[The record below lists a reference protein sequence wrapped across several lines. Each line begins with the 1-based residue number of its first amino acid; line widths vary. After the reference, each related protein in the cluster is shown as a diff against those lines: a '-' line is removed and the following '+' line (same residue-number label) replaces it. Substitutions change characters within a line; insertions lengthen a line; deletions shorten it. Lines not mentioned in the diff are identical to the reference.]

1 MTSDNLLK
9 SKVNYKYVSIFI
21 LVVFIFYINLG
32 EDSFVNI
39 VVDILLGIIA
49 IVLILALAF
58 LMSNNRK
65 NINYFAVGVMLVA
78 QLAVTAFMF
87 NTQLGQWII
96 QQIAWVF
103 NKLIQYGTEGVNF
116 VLGGVQV
123 GETGVFF
130 FNVLLI
136 IIFFATILSVLTY
149 LKILPFIIK
158 YMGWGLSRITGL
170 PKVESFNA
178 VNSMFFGQSEALLAI
193 KSQFHNL
200 NDNRLYIV
208 SASAMGSVSAS
219 IVGAYLNMLPE
230 EYILVAIPL
239 NMFSALIVASIIA
252 PVRVPKE
259 EDHVDIQDVSN
270 SKSFFEAMGNGALDG
285 GKIAL
290 IVASMLIAFIA
301 SLELVN
307 ALFGWVFNGFTLQE
321 LLGYIIAPIGLL
333 MGIPAGEV
341 IDAGAIMGTKIVTN
355 EFVAMLQFQDML
367 SNVSE
372 KTTAIV
378 TVFLTS
384 FANFSSIGIIAGTV
398 QGIDSEKGGKVSGF
412 GLKLLIGATLGSMLS
427 ATIAGMFV

>member
-1 MTSDNLLK
+1 M
-9 SKVNYKYVSIFI
+9 
-21 LVVFIFYINLG
+21 
-32 EDSFVNI
+32 
-39 VVDILLGIIA
+39 DILLGIVA
-49 IVLILALAF
+49 VAVILGIAF
-58 LMSNNRK
+58 LMSNDRK
-65 NINYFAVGVMLVA
+65 NINYTGIGVMIA
-78 QLAVTAFMF
+78 SQLFITFFMF
-87 NTQLGQWII
+87 NTEIGQTII
-96 QQIAWVF
+96 SGISWGF
-103 NKLIQYGTEGVNF
+103 NKLIEFGTQGVNF

-123 GETGVFF
+123 GENGVFF

-149 LKILPFIIK
+149 LKVLPFIIK
-158 YMGWGLSRITGL
+158 YLGWGLSKITGL

-178 VNSMFFGQSEALLAI
+178 VNSIFFGQSEALLAI

-219 IVGAYLNMLPE
+219 IVGAYLNMLPDQ
-230 EYILVAIPL
+230 YILVALPL
-239 NMFSALIVASIIA
+239 NMFSALIVASIIS
-252 PVRVPKE
+252 PVKVSKE

-270 SKSFFEAMGNGALDG
+270 AKSFFEAMGNGALDG

-307 ALFGWVFNGFTLQE
+307 AVFGAVFNGFTLQQ

-333 MGIPAGEV
+333 MGIPASEV

-355 EFVAMLQFQDML
+355 EFVAMLEFQSML
-367 SNVSE
+367 DGVSE
-372 KTTAIV
+372 KTKGIV

-398 QGIDSEKGGKVSGF
+398 QGIDSEKGGRVSGF

-427 ATIAGMFV
+427 ATIAGLFL